1 MKLCYILNNNGD
13 IVKFKA
19 LSQKEESLESTPY
32 GTLITEKSYASKI
45 EDKTVDTL
53 TDDDN
58 LVAQSTF
65 TTNAVKLA
73 WNDVKAAFKTLT
85 GEGK

>member
-1 MKLCYILNNNGD
+1 MKLCYILNNDGD

-32 GTLITEKSYASKI
+32 GTLITEKSYISKI

-53 TDDDN
+53 TDDDL
-58 LVAQSTF
+58 LVAQSTY

-73 WNDVKAAFKTLT
+73 WSDVKAAFDKLT